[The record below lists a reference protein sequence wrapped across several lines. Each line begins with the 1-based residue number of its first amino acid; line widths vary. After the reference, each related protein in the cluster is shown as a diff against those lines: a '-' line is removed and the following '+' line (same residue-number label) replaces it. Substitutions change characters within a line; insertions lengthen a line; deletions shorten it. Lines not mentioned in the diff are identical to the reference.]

1 MAEEKYNAGL
11 IKTVTRKN
19 DNFQFGPNPTTS
31 CFYKHD
37 SSLLSVGFNDSSIS
51 IYDINKVISPD

>member
-37 SSLLSVGFNDSSIS
+37 SSLLSVGFNDEI
-51 IYDINKVISPD
+51 III